1 MEAQE
6 LNKKMKRAYENMV
19 DTIESLVDK
28 EGKTLK
34 EAVEIAEKKLSDWQE
49 LTKEESQKII
59 DEVKS
64 DLKSIGE
71 TLNGAK
77 EAYKEQFKLDAAY
90 LTESIWEKLSKA
102 ADVGTEEFLA
112 FTESLKERV
121 QEIRMDDHASEHKEH
136 LRWSS
141 DHGFWLDEIEL
152 WKKDHQRALEKLQA
166 IEARIKKHND
176 LLEEHA
182 QAIRAHEALDHE
194 HEEVM
199 AANELDPTSKIVEAK
214 DDKESIIHNQERQEH
229 AKHAALH
236 DSLKKDHR
244 KMMALINHLYE
255 QVVEG

>member
-1 MEAQE
+1 MKTPE
-6 LNKKMKRAYENMV
+6 LNEKMKRAYENMV
-19 DTIESLVDK
+19 ETIETLVDK

-34 EAVEIAEKKLSDWQE
+34 EAVEIAEEKLSNWQE

-59 DEVKS
+59 TEVKS

-112 FTESLKERV
+112 FTENLKETVDELRL
-121 QEIRMDDHASEHKEH
+121 EDHEREHKDH

-141 DHGFWLDEIEL
+141 DHEFWLDEIEL

-166 IEARIKKHND
+166 IEENIKKHTD

-182 QAIRAHEALDHE
+182 QAIRAHEELDHQ
-194 HEEVM
+194 HEEVI
-199 AANELDPTSKIVEAK
+199 AANELDPTSEVIEVKDEKEAK
-214 DDKESIIHNQERQEH
+214 IHNQEKEEH

-236 DSLKKDHR
+236 DTLKKGHR
-244 KMMALINHLYE
+244 KTMALINHLYE
-255 QVVEG
+255 QVVEE